1 MVLASKPRGL
11 LAGYIY
17 GANTAADDRVSNERN
32 PMKTQPNPTAPTPE
46 TLLRLP
52 AVVARVGIQKS
63 AIYEMM
69 NRNPPAFPRAL
80 KISRRAVVWP
90 ASTIEKWIS
99 ERMTAGGQS

>member
-1 MVLASKPRGL
+1 MQTQ
-11 LAGYIY
+11 
-17 GANTAADDRVSNERN
+17 ANT
-32 PMKTQPNPTAPTPE
+32 PAPAPE

-52 AVVARVGIQKS
+52 AVVARVGLQKS

-90 ASTIEKWIS
+90 ASAIEKWIV
-99 ERMTAGGQS
+99 ERIAAAGDQS

>member
-1 MVLASKPRGL
+1 
-11 LAGYIY
+11 
-17 GANTAADDRVSNERN
+17 
-32 PMKTQPNPTAPTPE
+32 MKTQANTPAPSPE

-52 AVVARVGIQKS
+52 AVVARVGLQKS

-90 ASTIEKWIS
+90 ASTIEKWIN
-99 ERMTAGGQS
+99 ERIAAAGE